1 MSRIVKLAD
10 RFPHWPVGGENI
22 APSVVEDLG
31 RGIRAECFESPA
43 RIIFSAD
50 PAGFEL
56 VLAGEQLIE
65 CASRVRVG
73 SGKKLAERRFKI
85 KVEKDFSDVEEEV
98 WHGFKSQISNF
109 KFQGGGRGK
118 RSNLF

>member
-1 MSRIVKLAD
+1 
-10 RFPHWPVGGENI
+10 
-22 APSVVEDLG
+22 
-31 RGIRAECFESPA
+31 
-43 RIIFSAD
+43 
-50 PAGFEL
+50 
-56 VLAGEQLIE
+56 
-65 CASRVRVG
+65 VG